1 MEARRILQRKYSKQL
16 RESKLN
22 YVESHRHIFPIIP
35 LLIVVY
41 ILTFSVEGFAQGFQ
55 QPERYR
61 ILGISVEGEVTADAS
76 AIIANSGLRV
86 GDEVAIPGDRTAQ
99 AIRQLHALR
108 IFSDI
113 RIEIEQRTADGVYL
127 VIKVKEHPR
136 LERVEFRGNEKLRE
150 RDLRRVVD
158 ISRGQVLTPQHL
170 NRFKANLEQEYHEQG
185 RILAEIEH
193 EMIPAS
199 DAQPNRVIL
208 RYNITEGQD
217 IRVREVVFE
226 GNEHVSDRKLRGQL
240 GVSTKRWWKFWSRG
254 RFDQEEYQ
262 EGKDQVIQYYR
273 KEGFRDADIV
283 GDSIHY
289 DDGNMYVH
297 ISVYE
302 GPQYYVRNIEW
313 VGNTVYEDRQL
324 SERLGFEKG
333 DVYNMERFE
342 KNMFFN
348 PNQRDV
354 ASLYMDNGYLAFQAE
369 PEEIRIPPDSI
380 DLRIR
385 VRENNQFRIG
395 QVLIRGNTKTR
406 ENVIRRLLY
415 TRPGD
420 YYSRQ
425 NLIRSIREL
434 QQMNYFNPETME
446 PNQYLEDEETV
457 SIVFNLEEKSS
468 DTFNASVGYAQGWG
482 FTGGLGL
489 SFNNFDLRRPLR
501 GGGGQQLTFDWQFGE
516 AGSYRTFSISFTEP
530 WLYDTPTLFG
540 VNVFDTRYLFFYDL
554 RQTGG
559 SVRAGRRFMWPDDYF
574 RGDWI
579 VRGQRNDVIDG
590 RDIFPP
596 GVTTQVSIT
605 QIIRRNSVDNPI
617 FPTRGSNVAIT
628 NELAGG
634 PLLPGTVEFHRH
646 TFEANWYTPLFNSN
660 QFALS
665 LKTKTSVLFPFHDE
679 TTIPP
684 LELFFMGGTGIGQ
697 FNVTPL
703 RGYEDR
709 KVGPIRNNQEIGGKA
724 MALHT
729 LEFRFAPTLNPI
741 PIFLLAFV
749 EAGNVWPD
757 FKSTDF
763 GDLRRS
769 AGVGVRMLVQPLGMI
784 GFDYAYGFDD
794 VFPRNGKPDGWKFHF
809 QFGRGM

>member
-1 MEARRILQRKYSKQL
+1 MEGKTVLQTKYSNLL
-16 RESKLN
+16 RDNELI
-22 YVESHRHIFPIIP
+22 YVKSRLHIFSIFY
-35 LLIVVY
+35 LLIVCF
-41 ILTFSVEGFAQGFQ
+41 LSFQTEGLSQGFQ

-61 ILGISVEGEVTADAS
+61 ILGISVEGNITSDVS
-76 AIIANSGLRV
+76 AIIANSALRV
-86 GDEVAIPGDRTAQ
+86 GDEVTIPGDRIAQ
-99 AIRQLHALR
+99 AIRQLYALR

-127 VIKVKEHPR
+127 VIRVREHPR
-136 LERVEFRGNEKLRE
+136 FESVEFHGNEKLRE
-150 RDLRRVVD
+150 RDLRRVVN
-158 ISRGQVLTPQHL
+158 ISRGQVLTPQQL
-170 NRFKANLEQEYHEQG
+170 NNFKSALQKEYNEKG
-185 RILAEIEH
+185 RILAQIESEI
-193 EMIPAS
+193 IPAP
-199 DAQPNRVIL
+199 DARPNHVIL
-208 RYNITEGQD
+208 KYTINEGAD
-217 IRVREVVFE
+217 IRIREVVFE
-226 GNEHVSDRKLRGQL
+226 GNEEISDSRLRRRL
-240 GVSTKRWWKFWSRG
+240 GISTKRWWKFWSRG
-254 RFDQEEYQ
+254 RFDDTEYR
-262 EGKDQVIQYYR
+262 EGLDKVIQYYR

-283 GDSIHY
+283 SDSIRY
-289 DDGNMYVH
+289 DGADMYLY
-297 ISVYE
+297 ITMYE
-302 GPQYYVRNIEW
+302 GPRYYIRNIEW
-313 VGNTVYEDRQL
+313 IGNTVYEDRQL
-324 SERLGFEKG
+324 TERLGFEKG
-333 DVYNMERFE
+333 DVYNLERFE

-348 PNQRDV
+348 QNQRDV
-354 ASLYMDNGYLAFQAE
+354 ASLYMDTGYLAFQAE
-369 PEEIRIPPDSI
+369 PEEIRVPPDSI
-380 DLRIR
+380 DLRILI
-385 VRENNQFRIG
+385 RENNQFRIG
-395 QVLIRGNTKTR
+395 QVIVSGNTKTR
-406 ENVIRRLLY
+406 ENVIRRSLY

-420 YYSRQ
+420 FYSRQ

-434 QQMNYFNPETME
+434 QQLNYFNPETMQ
-446 PNQYLEDEETV
+446 PDQYLEDQETV
-457 SIVFNLEEKSS
+457 NIIFNLEEKSS

-489 SFNNFDLRRPLR
+489 SFNNFDLHRPLR
-501 GGGGQQLTFDWQFGE
+501 GGGGQQLSFDWQFGE

-540 VNVFDTRYLFFYDL
+540 VNLYDTRYLFFYDL

-559 SVRAGRRFMWPDDYF
+559 SVRVGRRFMWPDDFF

-579 VRGQRNDVIDG
+579 ARGQRNDVIDG

-596 GVTTQVSIT
+596 GVTTQFSIT
-605 QIIRRNSVDNPI
+605 QIIRRNSIDNPI

-634 PLLPGTVEFHRH
+634 PLLPGNVEFHRH

-665 LKTKTSVLFPFHDE
+665 LRTKTSVLFPFTDE

-709 KVGPIRNNQEIGGKA
+709 KVGPLRNNQEVGGKV

-729 LEFRFAPTLNPI
+729 LEIRYAPTLNPI

-749 EAGNVWPD
+749 EAGNVWQD
-757 FKSTDF
+757 FRSTDF

-794 VFPRNGKPDGWKFHF
+794 VFPRDGRPDGWKFHF